1 MPARSSRSRRS
12 ALRAVAGAL
21 LSVAALASGC
31 KRGTEGSA
39 PAAGDETLAPYRSAK
54 IDWRQAA
61 GDRLV
66 IAMNQHMETDALK
79 PQLRLFKALSGIDV
93 RIESYPENE
102 LHDKTL
108 VDLSSRQGGFDVVM
122 MDFMFTPQYAEAGL
136 IEPLDAALAD
146 PQRTDAAWFAA
157 DDFVPA
163 LVDAA
168 RYKGKLWALPFTSES
183 TLLFYRKDLLA
194 KAGVSVPHT
203 FDELAAA
210 AKKLH
215 DPPTVSG
222 IGLRGARGQGMN
234 IYVWTGFL
242 RGMGGDF
249 FAPDSNGQRL
259 ALDAAPAI
267 AATELYAR
275 LLRESG
281 PRGAANWTWLETLSG
296 MQEGRIAMCIDAS
309 NFGPVIDDPKKSS
322 TAGKW
327 GYAEVPAGPA
337 GSFPAIY
344 THTLAIN
351 AASKHK
357 LAAWLLVSFVT
368 SRVAQ
373 RERALVTGEPT
384 RRSVWEDAELK
395 KRMNGVGEGTWME
408 LSLKSLA
415 RARADYRPRIP
426 AWREIG
432 DLAGIAVQQ
441 AIAGEKG
448 AADALS
454 AAQTEASKALAKSRA
469 PEAH

>member
-1 MPARSSRSRRS
+1 MHRPSIAP
-12 ALRAVAGAL
+12 AL
-21 LSVAALASGC
+21 LALLVFFAASSGC
-31 KRGTEGSA
+31 KRDEPA
-39 PAAGDETLAPYRSAK
+39 PSRPPANDPALAPYREAR

-61 GDRLV
+61 GEKIVL
-66 IAMNQHMETDALK
+66 AMNQHMETDALK
-79 PQLRLFKALSGIDV
+79 PQLAAFRSLTGIEA

-136 IEPLDAALAD
+136 IEPLDEHLAD
-146 PQRTDAAWFAA
+146 AAQTDPAWFAL

-168 RYKGKLWALPFTSES
+168 RYGGKLWALPFTSES
-183 TLLFYRKDLLA
+183 TLLFYRKDLLGA
-194 KAGVSVPHT
+194 AGVAVPTT
-203 FDELAAA
+203 FDELASA

-215 DPPTVSG
+215 DPPKISG

-234 IYVWTGFL
+234 VYVWTGFL
-242 RGMGGDF
+242 RGFGGDF
-249 FAPDSNGQRL
+249 FAPGAEPPRL
-259 ALDAAPAI
+259 ALDTPAAV
-267 AATELYAR
+267 AATDAYAR

-281 PRGAANWTWLETLSG
+281 PRGAANWTWMETLAG
-296 MQEGRIAMCIDAS
+296 MQQGTVALCIDAS
-309 NFGPVIDDPKKSS
+309 NFGPVIDDPGKSA

-327 GYAEVPAGPA
+327 GYAEVPSGP
-337 GSFPAIY
+337 GGRHPAIY

-351 AASKHK
+351 RASKHK
-357 LAAWLLVSFVT
+357 RAAWLFALWAT
-368 SRVAQ
+368 SRPAQ

-384 RRSVWEDAELK
+384 RTSIWKDPELATK
-395 KRMNGVGEGTWME
+395 LHHVGQGSWLE

-415 RARADYRPRIP
+415 QARADYRPRIP

-441 AIAGEKG
+441 AISAEKP
-448 AADALS
+448 AAEAL
-454 AAQTEASKALAKSRA
+454 AVAQTEASKALAKAASGASPR
-469 PEAH
+469 EAK